1 MADETPAPRRLTRKG
16 QETRKRILDVAG
28 DLILKQ
34 GVGGTQIDDV
44 RRSAGVSGS
53 QMTHYFEDKHR
64 LVREVIACQA
74 DNTLESHRH
83 PDLGRL
89 DSFEAWHRWA
99 EMIVERQ
106 TGRGFR
112 GGCEFGSLAGQL
124 VESEPDLRADL
135 AAGYERWLDLFR
147 EGLRLMRHRGYLIPA
162 ADPDVLADALLA
174 ALQGGLLLAQTLRRA
189 DPLRDSLQA
198 AVAHLETFA
207 AASNDDGRE
216 ARDEEARGR

>member
-16 QETRKRILDVAG
+16 QETRKRILDVAA

-53 QMTHYFEDKHR
+53 QMTHYFRDKHT
-64 LVREVIACQA
+64 LIQDVIAWQA
-74 DNTLESHRH
+74 DNTLADHQH

-89 DSFEAWHRWA
+89 DSMQAWHRWA
-99 EMIVERQ
+99 DMIVENQ
-106 TGRGFR
+106 TGRGFQ

-124 VESEPDLRADL
+124 VESEPDLRPDL
-135 AAGYERWLDLFR
+135 AAGYEQWLR
-147 EGLRLMRHRGYLIPA
+147 PVRPGPRLMHDRGDLVPS
-162 ADPDVLADALLA
+162 ADPDALAGALLA

-198 AVAHLETFA
+198 
-207 AASNDDGRE
+207 
-216 ARDEEARGR
+216 

>member
-1 MADETPAPRRLTRKG
+1 MADETAAPRRLTRKG
-16 QETRKRILDVAG
+16 QETRKRILDVAA

-34 GVGGTQIDDV
+34 GVAGVQIDDV
-44 RRSAGVSGS
+44 RRSAEVSGS
-53 QMTHYFEDKHR
+53 QMTHYFHDKHT
-64 LVREVIACQA
+64 LVRDVIACQA
-74 DNTLESHRH
+74 DNTLEDHRH
-83 PDLGRL
+83 PALGRL

-112 GGCEFGSLAGQL
+112 GGCQFGSLAGQL
-124 VESEPDLRADL
+124 VESEPGLRADL

-147 EGLRLMRHRGYLIPA
+147 EGLRLMRDRGDLIPA
-162 ADPDVLADALLA
+162 ADPDVLADGLLA

-207 AASNDDGRE
+207 AVPPGDR
-216 ARDEEARGR
+216 RGDT

>member
-1 MADETPAPRRLTRKG
+1 VADDIEAQRRLTRKG
-16 QETRKRILDVAG
+16 LETRKRILDVAA
-28 DLILKQ
+28 DLILKH
-34 GVGGTQIDDV
+34 GVAGTQIDDV

-53 QMTHYFEDKHR
+53 QMTHYFDDKHT
-64 LVREVIACQA
+64 LVREVIACRA
-74 DNTLESHRH
+74 DNTLEAHRH
-83 PDLGRL
+83 PALGRL

-124 VESEPDLRADL
+124 VESEPDLRPDL

-147 EGLRLMRHRGYLIPA
+147 EGLRLMRDRGDLVAA
-162 ADPDVLADALLA
+162 ADPDALADALLA

-189 DPLRDSLQA
+189 EPLRDSLRA
-198 AVAHLETFA
+198 AVAHLETYA
-207 AASNDDGRE
+207 AGPAGH
-216 ARDEEARGR
+216 